1 MDVPFGSIK
10 IQNFFLEIFYT
21 FTHEQ
26 IHLYKIIRNELF
38 FFFLFFQAIDNFTHS
53 CATIASEKTT
63 TGLDRICLS
72 HDCDSTEM
80 NLQFFSSI
88 NHVFTSTECFIRRL
102 EFSFFNRHTKMK
114 RVNVRLLKLE
124 RLDRLDV
131 KTFRVFDR
139 NAIVAFFF
147 FIFSTCSNSYSL
159 QRRYRKE
166 GEKII

>member
-1 MDVPFGSIK
+1 
-10 IQNFFLEIFYT
+10 
-21 FTHEQ
+21 
-26 IHLYKIIRNELF
+26 
-38 FFFLFFQAIDNFTHS
+38 
-53 CATIASEKTT
+53 
-63 TGLDRICLS
+63 
-72 HDCDSTEM
+72 M

-147 FIFSTCSNSYSL
+147 FIFYFLRVAIPIVC
-159 QRRYRKE
+159 RGDIEKKE
-166 GEKII
+166 KRLSKKVY